1 MFAVYLNSSYYSDFF
16 LSDLICFYNC
26 LREITLKLSR
36 REKKNRNSM
45 DSSGIPTELKEKL
58 TAFDLSLSE
67 VEKNLK
73 PLLDVPQNELNEK
86 VKLDCK

>member
-1 MFAVYLNSSYYSDFF
+1 
-16 LSDLICFYNC
+16 
-26 LREITLKLSR
+26 
-36 REKKNRNSM
+36 M